1 MRPTPRPAIRS
12 SAVDD
17 DRRPADSVR
26 RVGPRLPALLCAG
39 LCTLVFA
46 LLMAL
51 VALRWE
57 PLMAVDRALAGALHR
72 TAVDASG
79 WTRLNRVLS
88 DWLWDPWMMRAVLVV
103 AVVLL
108 VRRGERLLGALVVGT
123 VLVGVGLQQG
133 LKAVVGRERPVW
145 PDPVDTAHYA
155 AFPSGHAMSA
165 LIAGALV
172 LWLLRL
178 GGARPLWCW
187 TARTVAVV
195 SVAGVGFTRVYL
207 GVHWL
212 SDVVAGWLL
221 GGALV
226 AAVAAAYAGYAPRRG
241 NGGAQWAGGGA

>member
-1 MRPTPRPAIRS
+1 MPPTPRPTVRS

-17 DRRPADSVR
+17 DRRPVPAS
-26 RVGPRLPALLCAG
+26 RVPALPYAVLCA
-39 LCTLVFA
+39 LVFG
-46 LLMAL
+46 LLLTL

-72 TAVDASG
+72 TAVAAPG

-88 DWLWDPWMMRAVLVV
+88 DWLWDPWMMRVVLVA

-108 VRRGERLLGALVVGT
+108 VRRGERLLGGWVAATALVGT
-123 VLVGVGLQQG
+123 GLQQV
-133 LKAVVGRERPVW
+133 LKAVVGRDRPVW
-145 PDPVDTAHYA
+145 PDPVDAAHYA

-172 LWLLRL
+172 LWLLCRC
-178 GGARPLWCW
+178 GARSLWRW
-187 TARTVAVV
+187 TAGAVAVV
-195 SVAGVGFTRVYL
+195 SVVGVGFTRVYL

-212 SDVVAGWLL
+212 SDVVGGWLL

-226 AAVAAAYAGYAPRRG
+226 AAAAAAYTGYAPRVG
-241 NGGAQWAGGGA
+241 NGAARWAGKRS